1 MLFNPR
7 NYAWNSDPC
16 NVHWSEDARLKQ
28 LQEEKRSVDPLQ
40 EEKRQARIDEVIV
53 AAGEKMAASEGP
65 PHVLHILVMAAP
77 GRRC

>member
-1 MLFNPR
+1 MKLGM
-7 NYAWNSDPC
+7 
-16 NVHWSEDARLKQ
+16 
-28 LQEEKRSVDPLQ
+28 EKIEKKE
-40 EEKRQARIDEVIV
+40 EEKRQARIDAVIV